1 MKHELQF
8 QQHQV
13 QIYQV
18 TSAIVPTLTDLS
30 REPWPQFQHHT
41 EIYLGN
47 LGHSSNITRS
57 IQGTLV
63 IVPASPDLSREPWP
77 RSSIT
82 RSIQG
87 TLAIVPASPDLS
99 REPRQQFQ
107 HHQIYLGNPGHSSSI
122 TRSIQGTLAIVP
134 ASPDLS
140 REPCT
145 VTICI
150 EHGLQLKQHQIN
162 LVPV

>member
-18 TSAIVPTLTDLS
+18 TNAIVPTLSDLS
-30 REPWPQFQHHT
+30 MEPWQQFQHHQ
-41 EIYLGN
+41 IYLRNLCHSFSITRSTVSGN
-47 LGHSSNITRS
+47 LGNSSSITRS
-57 IQGTLV
+57 IQGTWE
-63 IVPASPDLSREPWP
+63 IVLASPDLSREPGKKFQHHLIYLGNLGNN
-77 RSSIT
+77 SSIT

-87 TLAIVPASPDLS
+87 TLAIVPASPDLYMYTV
-99 REPRQQFQ
+99 
-107 HHQIYLGNPGHSSSI
+107 H
-122 TRSIQGTLAIVP
+122 
-134 ASPDLS
+134 
-140 REPCT
+140 CT

-150 EHGLQLKQHQIN
+150 ENRLQLKQHQIN